1 MLDGNIFRPDWLLTI
16 SLANRARLLFESK
29 LINKIQSKLGTGRWI
44 GNKYDFPQ
52 KISLLILICNT
63 VGYLFNSGYKISVIE
78 SQREESR
85 GVNSNKIST
94 RGRNKKAKEKF
105 NEQENAPFFSYS
117 IYLSTSGCPLP
128 C

>member
-1 MLDGNIFRPDWLLTI
+1 MLVLNLVRNSD
-16 SLANRARLLFESK
+16 
-29 LINKIQSKLGTGRWI
+29 
-44 GNKYDFPQ
+44 
-52 KISLLILICNT
+52 
-63 VGYLFNSGYKISVIE
+63 GYLFNSGYKISVIE
-78 SQREESR
+78 PQREELR

-105 NEQENAPFFSYS
+105 NEQENAPFCSYS